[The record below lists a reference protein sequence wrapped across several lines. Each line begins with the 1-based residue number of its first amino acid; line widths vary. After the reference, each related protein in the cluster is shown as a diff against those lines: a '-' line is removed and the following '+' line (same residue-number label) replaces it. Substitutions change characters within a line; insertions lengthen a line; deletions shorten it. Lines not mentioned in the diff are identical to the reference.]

1 MNDSMIT
8 CDEVKK
14 SYEEEIKTIWTNFN
28 ENKITCKMQNFYNLI
43 VFLLITVALLIAV
56 STCCYMI
63 KHQTNN
69 LLPFHDINN

>member
-1 MNDSMIT
+1 
-8 CDEVKK
+8 
-14 SYEEEIKTIWTNFN
+14 
-28 ENKITCKMQNFYNLI
+28 MQNFYNLI
-43 VFLLITVALLIAV
+43 AFLLITVALLIAV